1 MSDYETIQKKRDF
14 LVGVF
19 VLVALGAVGWLIFK
33 FGDLPSVVV
42 KWKSFEVYAQ
52 FPAAPG
58 VQRDTPIRF
67 AGYQI
72 GRVTDVRSP
81 KIMEDRKTG
90 LKYHQ
95 TVVVLSID
103 KEYDDIPM
111 DVEVKLMTRGLGSSY
126 INLKVDPES
135 KEKRYLGNKMRLQ
148 GSTGMTSEFFPEESQ
163 KKLEELTNS
172 LKSLVDNA
180 NSIIGDE
187 EAEKNIKT
195 TLANL
200 SDVTKE
206 ATETLREFQ
215 KLSAYGR
222 ETFGRLVISAIDTSE
237 ELSKALSQM
246 RSVLE
251 KIDNGEGTTS
261 RLLNDGRLYE
271 NLLEN
276 TEQLHLLL
284 EEARDF
290 IAEYRE
296 KGVKVQL

>member
-1 MSDYETIQKKRDF
+1 MSDYETIQKRRDF
-14 LVGVF
+14 LVGMF
-19 VLVALGAVGWLIFK
+19 VLAALTAIGWLIFK
-33 FGDLPSVVV
+33 FGDLPSVVS
-42 KWKSFEVYAQ
+42 KWKSFDVYVQ

-58 VQRDTPIRF
+58 VQQDTPVRF

-72 GRVTDVRSP
+72 GRVTEVRPP
-81 KIMEDRKTG
+81 KVMEDRKTG

-111 DVEVKLMTRGLGSSY
+111 DVEAKLMTRGLGSSY
-126 INLKVDPES
+126 IDLKVNPES
-135 KEKRYLGNKMRLQ
+135 KETRYLGNKIRLQ
-148 GSTGMTSEFFPEESQ
+148 GSMGMTSEFFPEESQ

-172 LKSLVDNA
+172 LKNLVDNA

-187 EAEKNIKT
+187 ESKKNIKVT
-195 TLANL
+195 VANL
-200 SDVTKE
+200 SEATKQ

-215 KLSAYGR
+215 EFSAYGR
-222 ETFGRLVISAIDTSE
+222 EAFERLVVSVIDTSE
-237 ELSKALSQM
+237 ELSMALTQM
-246 RSVLE
+246 RSLLE
-251 KIDNGEGTTS
+251 KIDDGEGTTG

-276 TEQLHLLL
+276 TEQLHLFL
-284 EEARDF
+284 EEAREF
-290 IAEYRE
+290 IAEYRK